1 MPALRLLKNGS
12 ENRTK
17 SNTSAGTHKIKYVK
31 MGLVFDKKRVDFMYG
46 R

>member
-17 SNTSAGTHKIKYVK
+17 SNTSAGT
-31 MGLVFDKKRVDFMYG
+31 KKRVDFMYG

>member
-31 MGLVFDKKRVDFMYG
+31 NGFG
-46 R
+46 I